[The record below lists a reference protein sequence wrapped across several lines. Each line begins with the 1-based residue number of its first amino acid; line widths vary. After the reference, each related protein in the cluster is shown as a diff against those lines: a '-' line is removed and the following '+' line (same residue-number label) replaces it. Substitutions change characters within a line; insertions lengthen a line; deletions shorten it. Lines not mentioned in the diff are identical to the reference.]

1 MLNQISIFSWVILFF
16 LYLLFDTLYVLYIQS
31 VTDVKP
37 VRAANIGAIMYL
49 LTAYGTIE
57 FIDNFVN
64 LIPILAG
71 GWLGS
76 YLTLKL
82 GKRKGEKDIAV

>member
-1 MLNQISIFSWVILFF
+1 MLAEVNLWSWVILFF
-16 LYLLFDTLYVLYIQS
+16 IYLFFDIFYILYIQS
-31 VTDVKP
+31 VTDVRP
-37 VRAANIGAIMYL
+37 MRAANIGVVMYL

-57 FIDNFVN
+57 YIDNFVN
-64 LIPILAG
+64 LIPILLG

-82 GKRKGEKDIAV
+82 GKRKGEKDS

>member
-1 MLNQISIFSWVILFF
+1 MLSQINIWSWIVLFF
-16 LYLLFDTLYVLYIQS
+16 IYLFFDIFYILYIQS
-31 VTDVKP
+31 VTDVRP
-37 VRAANIGAIMYL
+37 ARAANIGVVMYL

-57 FIDNFVN
+57 YIDNLAN
-64 LIPILAG
+64 LIPILLG

-82 GKRKGEKDIAV
+82 GKRKGEKDS